1 VRAALTELATEGLLR
16 TVKGVGGGSFV
27 TTPSPDRVSDAL
39 SLAVT
44 LMSQNNSVTLD
55 ELLEVR
61 EYLEVPA
68 TRLAA
73 QRRTDLN
80 LQHMAE
86 AIPERPLELS
96 VSDQFVNNR
105 DFHKAVLEAAGNTL
119 LMIAAEPIFSVLQTR
134 LSRSAL
140 GPSFHRN
147 INLQH
152 RQISEAIA
160 AGDADLAERRMRDH
174 LAWLR
179 PRYQKIWHDVQD
191 SAASVA
197 NSGD

>member
-1 VRAALTELATEGLLR
+1 VA
-16 TVKGVGGGSFV
+16 GGSFV

-39 SLAVT
+39 NLAVT
-44 LMSQNNSVTLD
+44 LMSQNNGVTLD

-61 EYLEVPA
+61 EYLEIPA

-73 QRRTDLN
+73 ARRTDLN

-86 AIPERPLELS
+86 SIPERPLDLS
-96 VSDQFVNNR
+96 LSDQFVNNR
-105 DFHKAVLEAAGNTL
+105 DFHKAVLQAAGNTL

-134 LSRSAL
+134 MSRSAL

-147 INLQH
+147 INLHH
-152 RQISEAIA
+152 RQIHEAISG
-160 AGDADLAERRMRDH
+160 GDADLAEQRMRDH

-179 PRYQKIWHDVQD
+179 PRYQKIWHDVRETG
-191 SAASVA
+191 AAPPS
-197 NSGD
+197 SGD